1 MLVISNIIR
10 IFEYK
15 LYIMQRTKFIKT
27 ITIND
32 YKYGGND
39 VQFSVFTTVY
49 IPLTLFFC
57 LICIMLQSI
66 ELLRMRTYS

>member
-39 VQFSVFTTVY
+39 VQFSVFGIFDTKKIHWEYYAVSYVKTSKV
-49 IPLTLFFC
+49 
-57 LICIMLQSI
+57 Q
-66 ELLRMRTYS
+66 